1 LTINEPDG
9 EVFDYVASRTSRIVT
24 VSEQEIVNAMRSLF
38 DEFRVI
44 SEPGGAASLAAM
56 VKSDDGKNAAA
67 IISGG
72 NVSLDEFLQITG
84 V

>member
-1 LTINEPDG
+1 
-9 EVFDYVASRTSRIVT
+9 
-24 VSEQEIVNAMRSLF
+24 MRSLF

-44 SEPGGAASLAAM
+44 AEPGGAASLAAM

-84 V
+84 S